1 MVNIN
6 TMNCTEIKSK
16 LLAAITLIEDFER
29 DGMTIDRDAAID
41 KIREAYQLLRFEY
54 VAPTVTAVSAS
65 VEMCQPAPAPAQ
77 EQEEEQEEQCD
88 EPEVE
93 VEFILADEEEDVED
107 EVTPELEETPEPEPE
122 VEETPEVE
130 SEESEPEEQSEP
142 DQEAE
147 PEVVETQEVE
157 QMPEPKVIAEPEPQP
172 VPVVETPV
180 AEPAPEVVAPS
191 DTAPTVEGVVEQSLF
206 GFEPQVVR
214 PKSHSRRRL
223 ITLYGD
229 EPTPTPKAEPQIA
242 PAEVKVSEPE
252 PVVEP
257 QIAPAPQAEVAP
269 KPFVEPTKVLGES
282 VESVTTI
289 ADTIVAQPSVG
300 ESTAVNSLREAITV
314 GHKFMLI
321 RDLFDGDNAL
331 YEKTID
337 ELDKMDNLDDSIIY
351 IAENFAWRPS
361 SEGAKLIVDLLQ
373 RKYR

>member
-41 KIREAYQLLRFEY
+41 KIREAYQLLRFDY

-77 EQEEEQEEQCD
+77 EQEEEKEEQCD

-93 VEFILADEEEDVED
+93 VEFILADEQEDVED
-107 EVTPELEETPEPEPE
+107 EVTPEL
-122 VEETPEVE
+122 EETPEVE

-142 DQEAE
+142 DQESEPEEQSEPESIAE
-147 PEVVETQEVE
+147 VVEPAPEVVV
-157 QMPEPKVIAEPEPQP
+157 PVVEPEPE
-172 VPVVETPV
+172 PVVETPV
-180 AEPAPEVVAPS
+180 VESAPA
-191 DTAPTVEGVVEQSLF
+191 VEGVVEQSLF

-229 EPTPTPKAEPQIA
+229 EPTPTPKAEPHIA

-331 YEKTID
+331 YDKTID

>member
-41 KIREAYQLLRFEY
+41 KIREAYQLLRFDY

-65 VEMCQPAPAPAQ
+65 VEMYQPAPAPAQ
-77 EQEEEQEEQCD
+77 EQDEEQEEEQEEQCD

-93 VEFILADEEEDVED
+93 VEFILADEQEDVED
-107 EVTPELEETPEPEPE
+107 EVTPELEETPEPE

-130 SEESEPEEQSEP
+130 SE
-142 DQEAE
+142 EAE

-157 QMPEPKVIAEPEPQP
+157 QMPEPEVVAEPEPQP

-180 AEPAPEVVAPS
+180 AESAPEVVAPS
-191 DTAPTVEGVVEQSLF
+191 DTAPAVEGVVEQSLF

-229 EPTPTPKAEPQIA
+229 EPTPAPKAEPQIV

-269 KPFVEPTKVLGES
+269 KPFAEPTKVLGES

-331 YEKTID
+331 YDKTID

>member
-1 MVNIN
+1 
-6 TMNCTEIKSK
+6 MNCTEIKSK

-41 KIREAYQLLRFEY
+41 KIREAYQLLRFDY

-77 EQEEEQEEQCD
+77 EQEEEQEEQEEQCD

-93 VEFILADEEEDVED
+93 VEFILADDEVNVED

-122 VEETPEVE
+122 VEETPEPEVE
-130 SEESEPEEQSEP
+130 QTPDPEVEITEPTEVHN
-142 DQEAE
+142 E
-147 PEVVETQEVE
+147 PEV
-157 QMPEPKVIAEPEPQP
+157 IAESEPQP

-180 AEPAPEVVAPS
+180 AEPAPVVVAPS
-191 DTAPTVEGVVEQSLF
+191 DTAPAVEGVVEQSLF

-257 QIAPAPQAEVAP
+257 QPAPAPQAEVAP
-269 KPFVEPTKVLGES
+269 KPFAEPTKVLGES

-331 YEKTID
+331 YDKTID

>member
-41 KIREAYQLLRFEY
+41 KIREAYQLLRFDY
-54 VAPTVTAVSAS
+54 AAPTVTAVSAS

-93 VEFILADEEEDVED
+93 VEFILADEDLDAEAD
-107 EVTPELEETPEPEPE
+107 ETPEVEIEQTPE
-122 VEETPEVE
+122 VEETPE
-130 SEESEPEEQSEP
+130 P
-142 DQEAE
+142 
-147 PEVVETQEVE
+147 EVE
-157 QMPEPKVIAEPEPQP
+157 QTPDPEVIAEPEPQP
-172 VPVVETPV
+172 VPVVETLV
-180 AEPAPEVVAPS
+180 AEPAPV
-191 DTAPTVEGVVEQSLF
+191 VEGVVEQSLF

-269 KPFVEPTKVLGES
+269 KPFAEPTKVLGES

-331 YEKTID
+331 YDKTID

>member
-41 KIREAYQLLRFEY
+41 KIREAYQLLRFDY

-77 EQEEEQEEQCD
+77 EQEEEQEEAQEEEQEEQCD
-88 EPEVE
+88 EPEVG
-93 VEFILADEEEDVED
+93 VEFILADEQEEVEE
-107 EVTPELEETPEPEPE
+107 EVTPELEQ
-122 VEETPEVE
+122 TPEVE
-130 SEESEPEEQSEP
+130 SEEQRES

-157 QMPEPKVIAEPEPQP
+157 QMAEPEVIAEPEPQP

-191 DTAPTVEGVVEQSLF
+191 DTAPAVEGVVEQSLF

-229 EPTPTPKAEPQIA
+229 EPTPAPKAELQIA

-269 KPFVEPTKVLGES
+269 KPFAEPTKVLGES

-331 YEKTID
+331 YDKTID

>member
-41 KIREAYQLLRFEY
+41 KIREAYQLLRFDY

-65 VEMCQPAPAPAQ
+65 VEMYQPAPAPAQ

-93 VEFILADEEEDVED
+93 VEFILADEQEDVED
-107 EVTPELEETPEPEPE
+107 VAETNEEAEDAEGAEVAEETDNSEPIAEQPEEVAPKSQAEQELSVEEPEEHSEPEPE
-122 VEETPEVE
+122 VVAP
-130 SEESEPEEQSEP
+130 
-142 DQEAE
+142 
-147 PEVVETQEVE
+147 VVEPA
-157 QMPEPKVIAEPEPQP
+157 PE
-172 VPVVETPV
+172 PVVETPV
-180 AEPAPEVVAPS
+180 VESAPAV
-191 DTAPTVEGVVEQSLF
+191 DGVVEQSLF

-229 EPTPTPKAEPQIA
+229 EPTPAPKAEPQIA

-269 KPFVEPTKVLGES
+269 KPFAEPTKVLGES

-331 YEKTID
+331 YDKTID

>member
-41 KIREAYQLLRFEY
+41 KIREAYQLLRFDY

-65 VEMCQPAPAPAQ
+65 VEMYQPAPAPAQ
-77 EQEEEQEEQCD
+77 EQEEQCD

-93 VEFILADEEEDVED
+93 VEFILADEQEDVED

-130 SEESEPEEQSEP
+130 PEESEPEEQSES
-142 DQEAE
+142 E

-157 QMPEPKVIAEPEPQP
+157 QTPDPEVIAEPEPQP

-180 AEPAPEVVAPS
+180 VESAPA
-191 DTAPTVEGVVEQSLF
+191 VEGVVEQSLF
-206 GFEPQVVR
+206 GFEPQFVR

-269 KPFVEPTKVLGES
+269 KPFAEPTKVLGES

-300 ESTAVNSLREAITV
+300 ESTAVNSLRDAITV

-331 YEKTID
+331 YDKTID

>member
-41 KIREAYQLLRFEY
+41 KIREAYQLLRFDY

-65 VEMCQPAPAPAQ
+65 VEMYQPAPAPAPAQ

-93 VEFILADEEEDVED
+93 VEFILADEDLDAEAD
-107 EVTPELEETPEPEPE
+107 
-122 VEETPEVE
+122 ETPEVE
-130 SEESEPEEQSEP
+130 IEQTPEVEPEESEPEEQREP

-157 QMPEPKVIAEPEPQP
+157 QTPEPEVIAEPEPQP

-180 AEPAPEVVAPS
+180 VESVPA
-191 DTAPTVEGVVEQSLF
+191 VEGVVEQSLF

-229 EPTPTPKAEPQIA
+229 EPTPTPKAEPQMA

-331 YEKTID
+331 YDKTID

>member
-1 MVNIN
+1 
-6 TMNCTEIKSK
+6 MNCTEIKSK

-41 KIREAYQLLRFEY
+41 KIREAYQLLRFDY

-65 VEMCQPAPAPAQ
+65 VEMYQPAPAPAPAQ

-93 VEFILADEEEDVED
+93 VEFILADEDLDAEAD
-107 EVTPELEETPEPEPE
+107 
-122 VEETPEVE
+122 ETPEVE
-130 SEESEPEEQSEP
+130 IEQTPEVEPEESEPEEQREP

-157 QMPEPKVIAEPEPQP
+157 QTPEPEVIAEPEPQP

-180 AEPAPEVVAPS
+180 VESVPA
-191 DTAPTVEGVVEQSLF
+191 VEGVVEQSLF

-229 EPTPTPKAEPQIA
+229 EPTPTPKAEPQMA

-331 YEKTID
+331 YDKTID

>member
-1 MVNIN
+1 
-6 TMNCTEIKSK
+6 
-16 LLAAITLIEDFER
+16 
-29 DGMTIDRDAAID
+29 
-41 KIREAYQLLRFEY
+41 
-54 VAPTVTAVSAS
+54 
-65 VEMCQPAPAPAQ
+65 
-77 EQEEEQEEQCD
+77 
-88 EPEVE
+88 
-93 VEFILADEEEDVED
+93 
-107 EVTPELEETPEPEPE
+107 
-122 VEETPEVE
+122 
-130 SEESEPEEQSEP
+130 
-142 DQEAE
+142 
-147 PEVVETQEVE
+147 EVE
-157 QMPEPKVIAEPEPQP
+157 QMPEPEVVAEPEPQP

-180 AEPAPEVVAPS
+180 AESAPEVVAPS
-191 DTAPTVEGVVEQSLF
+191 DTAPAVEGVVEQSLF

-229 EPTPTPKAEPQIA
+229 EPTPAPKAEPQIA

-269 KPFVEPTKVLGES
+269 KPFAEPTKVLGES

-331 YEKTID
+331 YDKTID

>member
-41 KIREAYQLLRFEY
+41 KIREAYQLLRFDY

-65 VEMCQPAPAPAQ
+65 VEMYQPAPAPVQ

-93 VEFILADEEEDVED
+93 VEFILADEQEDVED
-107 EVTPELEETPEPEPE
+107 EETPELEETPEPEPE
-122 VEETPEVE
+122 LEETPEVE
-130 SEESEPEEQSEP
+130 ETP
-142 DQEAE
+142 E
-147 PEVVETQEVE
+147 PEVE
-157 QMPEPKVIAEPEPQP
+157 QTPDPEVIAEPEPQP
-172 VPVVETPV
+172 VPVVETPAV
-180 AEPAPEVVAPS
+180 EPVPV
-191 DTAPTVEGVVEQSLF
+191 VEGVVEQSLF

-229 EPTPTPKAEPQIA
+229 EPTPAPKAEPQIA

-269 KPFVEPTKVLGES
+269 KPFAEPTKVLGES

-331 YEKTID
+331 YDKTID

>member
-1 MVNIN
+1 
-6 TMNCTEIKSK
+6 MNCTEIKSK

-41 KIREAYQLLRFEY
+41 KIREAYQLLRFDY

-65 VEMCQPAPAPAQ
+65 VEMYQPAPAPVQ
-77 EQEEEQEEQCD
+77 EQEEEQEEQEEQCD

-93 VEFILADEEEDVED
+93 VEFILADDEEDVAYE
-107 EVTPELEETPEPEPE
+107 ETPELEETPEPEPE
-122 VEETPEVE
+122 VEQTPEVE
-130 SEESEPEEQSEP
+130 SEEP

-157 QMPEPKVIAEPEPQP
+157 QMPEPEVIAEPEPQP

-191 DTAPTVEGVVEQSLF
+191 DTAPAVEGVVEQSLF

-269 KPFVEPTKVLGES
+269 KPFAEPTKVLGES

-331 YEKTID
+331 YDKTID

>member
-41 KIREAYQLLRFEY
+41 KIREAYQLLRFDY

-77 EQEEEQEEQCD
+77 EQEVEQEEQCD

-93 VEFILADEEEDVED
+93 VEFILSDDEENVED
-107 EVTPELEETPEPEPE
+107 EVTPELEETPE
-122 VEETPEVE
+122 VE
-130 SEESEPEEQSEP
+130 SEESEPEGQSEP

-157 QMPEPKVIAEPEPQP
+157 QMTEPEVIAEPEPHP

-180 AEPAPEVVAPS
+180 AEPAPV
-191 DTAPTVEGVVEQSLF
+191 VEGVVEQSLF

-269 KPFVEPTKVLGES
+269 KPFAEPTKVLGES

-331 YEKTID
+331 YDKTID

>member
-41 KIREAYQLLRFEY
+41 KIREAYQLLRFDY

-65 VEMCQPAPAPAQ
+65 VEMYQPAPAPAQ

-93 VEFILADEEEDVED
+93 VEFILADDEEDVAY

-130 SEESEPEEQSEP
+130 SVES

-147 PEVVETQEVE
+147 PEVEETQEVE
-157 QMPEPKVIAEPEPQP
+157 QMAEPEVIAAPESQP

-180 AEPAPEVVAPS
+180 AEPAPEVVTPS
-191 DTAPTVEGVVEQSLF
+191 DTAPAVEGVVEQSLF

-269 KPFVEPTKVLGES
+269 KPFAEPTKVLGES

-331 YEKTID
+331 YDKTID

>member
-41 KIREAYQLLRFEY
+41 KIREAYQLLRFDY

-65 VEMCQPAPAPAQ
+65 VEMYQPAPAPAQ
-77 EQEEEQEEQCD
+77 EQDEEQEEEQEEQCD

-93 VEFILADEEEDVED
+93 VEFILADEQEDVED
-107 EVTPELEETPEPEPE
+107 EVTPELEETPEPE

-130 SEESEPEEQSEP
+130 S
-142 DQEAE
+142 
-147 PEVVETQEVE
+147 EVVETQEVE
-157 QMPEPKVIAEPEPQP
+157 QMAEPEVIAEPEPQP

-191 DTAPTVEGVVEQSLF
+191 DTAPAVEGVVEQSLF

-229 EPTPTPKAEPQIA
+229 EPTPAPKAEPQIA

-321 RDLFDGDNAL
+321 RDLFDGDKAL
-331 YEKTID
+331 YDKTID

>member
-1 MVNIN
+1 
-6 TMNCTEIKSK
+6 MNCTEIKSK

-41 KIREAYQLLRFEY
+41 KIREAYQLLRFDY

-77 EQEEEQEEQCD
+77 EQEEEEEEEQEEQCD

-93 VEFILADEEEDVED
+93 VEFILSDDEENVED
-107 EVTPELEETPEPEPE
+107 EVTPELEETS
-122 VEETPEVE
+122 EVE
-130 SEESEPEEQSEP
+130 SEES

-147 PEVVETQEVE
+147 PEVEGTQEVE
-157 QMPEPKVIAEPEPQP
+157 QMAEPEVIAAPEPQP

-191 DTAPTVEGVVEQSLF
+191 DTAPAVEGVVEQSLF

-331 YEKTID
+331 YDKTID